1 MRGRSLILTDEAIED
16 IACRTRVLALARG
29 RGFALDWS
37 NTLLDW
43 LKGCAEAGAQ
53 LGAEHLTHRPFRT
66 FGYRR
71 QATILAEFA
80 EDELRV
86 VRIYF
91 AGQDWTR

>member
-1 MRGRSLILTDEAIED
+1 MKARRLVLTDEAIED
-16 IACRTRVLALARG
+16 IASRTRVLALARG

-37 NTLLDW
+37 DTLLDW
-43 LKGCAEAGAQ
+43 LKGRAEAGAQ
-53 LGAEHLTHRPFRT
+53 LGTEHPTHRAFRT

-80 EDELRV
+80 EDEVRV